1 MNRSF
6 SKIRHI
12 QEANQRLEKRLMS
25 EQTKSEDPD
34 LLELRNL
41 LNGKIVQLFADSTK
55 LHWPTDKTEKEVPL
69 FKVRIRTV
77 HENDENKGID
87 FTVDDMRLEDAY
99 GQPKDKT
106 LDTDTK
112 DVYLGPLRGLT
123 MRCGSN
129 GVFESGQFDN
139 NKNET
144 ERVPFSIGIE
154 LEDGKNTYQHI
165 WPISRNLAGEI
176 NNSNFCKN
184 KKVNTT
190 PDYQP

>member
-1 MNRSF
+1 MNRSY

-12 QEANQRLEKRLMS
+12 QEANQRLEKRLIS

-41 LNGKIVQLFADSTK
+41 LTGKIVQLFVDTTK
-55 LHWPTDKTEKEVPL
+55 LHWPTGMTEKEAPL

-77 HENDENKGID
+77 YENSENKGID
-87 FTVDDMRLEDAY
+87 FIVDDMRLEDAY
-99 GQPKDKT
+99 GQPKEKN
-106 LDTDTK
+106 LETDTK
-112 DVYLGPLRGLT
+112 DVYLGPLRELT

-129 GVFESGQFDN
+129 GVFESGIFDN
-139 NKNET
+139 NKHET
-144 ERVPFSIGIE
+144 ERVPFSIDIE

-165 WPISRNLAGEI
+165 YPLSRNLAREI
-176 NNSNFCKN
+176 TNSNFCKY
-184 KKVNTT
+184 KKVNTI